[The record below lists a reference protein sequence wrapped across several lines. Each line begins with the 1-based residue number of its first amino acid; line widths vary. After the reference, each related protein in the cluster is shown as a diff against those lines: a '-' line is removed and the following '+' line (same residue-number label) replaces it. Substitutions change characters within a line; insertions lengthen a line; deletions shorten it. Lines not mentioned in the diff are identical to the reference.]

1 MDDIVL
7 FEDLQS
13 WISTLAPEIFIGT
26 SLILRQADRFL
37 FGIRPAKKID
47 SQYFLELTGIGGA
60 LEPSDPTLTSGVLR
74 EAQEE
79 IGIPVRVQQRSETL
93 VVHGPQQFERMC
105 FNGSE
110 RPAAIIFRGFRTP
123 PHQPW
128 HADNLGKSCLV
139 IFQAELEG
147 KPWPAMELPYLVWLQ
162 PEQILA
168 LSEGDIPIGELQHL
182 GAELIT
188 GPLGLPDIDWLA
200 RMTDSQEALA
210 LALGEKTIEFYS
222 SICTES

>member
-13 WISTLAPEIFIGT
+13 WISSLAPEIFIGT
-26 SLILRQADRFL
+26 SLILHQADRFL
-37 FGIRPAKKID
+37 FGIRPAKIID
-47 SQYFLELTGIGGA
+47 SRIVLELTGIGGA
-60 LEPSDPTLTSGVLR
+60 LEPNDPTLTAGVLR

-79 IGIPVRVQQRSETL
+79 IGIHVGIQQCSETL
-93 VVHGPQQFERMC
+93 VVRGPEQLERVHLS
-105 FNGSE
+105 GSE

-128 HADNLGKSCLV
+128 HADNRGTSCLV

-147 KPWPAMELPYLVWLQ
+147 KPWPAMELPYLIWLR
-162 PEQILA
+162 PEMILA
-168 LSEGDIPIGELQHL
+168 LSQGDLPFGELQKL

-188 GPLGLPDIDWLA
+188 GPMGLPDIDWLA

-210 LALGEKTIEFYS
+210 LALGENTKEFYS
-222 SICTES
+222 SLCTET